1 MSAQFQDDDEKKE
14 EKDSYS
20 FLKETI
26 KKPPVDKRV
35 VALKILRVAGL
46 GLIFG
51 LMACV
56 GFVVAKPWVDEHI
69 GNTRTNVTI
78 PQDEQTEEEDETESE
93 VAEAHSLIYS
103 QCRYFLSFPPHHV
116 QTLFGKESF
125 LYYESRGR
133 IHRPRMRPFRLF
145 LFPDESDSLLRK
157 TVQEYSPSLTP
168 HQKNH
173 PLYYPPVFFPMHITS
188 YSIRET
194 G

>member
-56 GFVVAKPWVDEHI
+56 GFVVP
-69 GNTRTNVTI
+69 
-78 PQDEQTEEEDETESE
+78 
-93 VAEAHSLIYS
+93 
-103 QCRYFLSFPPHHV
+103 
-116 QTLFGKESF
+116 
-125 LYYESRGR
+125 
-133 IHRPRMRPFRLF
+133 
-145 LFPDESDSLLRK
+145 
-157 TVQEYSPSLTP
+157 
-168 HQKNH
+168 NH
-173 PLYYPPVFFPMHITS
+173 
-188 YSIRET
+188 